1 MKGSATAREQDE
13 LANRVLQR
21 WVWGVIAAGLII
33 VPGAGRV
40 YAQPAF
46 CEALW
51 CRTFDLH
58 YETGRTPLLDVR
70 VWARPS
76 GSLDWILLA
85 EDVDCASPARLTLP
99 GEGRFEI
106 YLRLEGPGGASG
118 STPDR
123 SQQGQ
128 ISVLVD
134 ETPPILQVTPPS
146 WSANPRGR
154 AIRLEWTAIDDHL
167 SDRPIEISYRVF
179 SSGLKASGATEP
191 LVSKIDMWGS
201 SALPATP
208 PGNSADVAD
217 MTSTDASAKEWV
229 PVSPDPLPNTGAYL
243 WTPPDGLTATV
254 VFRITVVDRV
264 GHAESRE
271 TPLVSLDAGSRVD
284 LGSGSNPDKGRATTA
299 GASVD
304 SASGEAALRA
314 QRLVDLARQAADRG
328 QWTLA
333 ETFIAEALGE
343 DEGLDSA
350 HLLLAEIQGR
360 RGRPKNA
367 AEAYARLLSLMPGHA
382 GALRGL
388 AETDVRMHDYESAES
403 RLKRILA
410 DRPEDGQTWL
420 ELGDVAI
427 KRGNEYLAREHF
439 RRAAQSAPKD
449 EALQRTVAER
459 LQWLDWSRAAPEG
472 RTAGSYP

>member
-1 MKGSATAREQDE
+1 M
-13 LANRVLQR
+13 NRVLQK
-21 WVWGVIAAGLII
+21 WVYYGAIVAGL
-33 VPGAGRV
+33 VNGLGAGRV
-40 YAQPAF
+40 YAQLAS

-51 CRTFDLH
+51 RRTFDLH
-58 YETGRTPLLDVR
+58 YETDQTPLLHVR
-70 VWARPS
+70 IWARLS
-76 GSLDWILLA
+76 GSPDWILLT
-85 EDVDCASPARLTLP
+85 EDVDCASPAQLTLP
-99 GEGRFEI
+99 GEGRFEV

-118 STPDR
+118 PAPDR
-123 SQQGQ
+123 SQRGQ

-146 WSANPRGR
+146 WGVNPRGR
-154 AIRLEWTAIDDHL
+154 AIRLEWIAIDDHL

-179 SSGLKASGATEP
+179 SPGLKVSGATGP
-191 LVSKIDMWGS
+191 LVSKTDAGGL

-208 PGNSADVAD
+208 SSNGNSAGAAR
-217 MTSTDASAKEWV
+217 MTSADASVKEWV
-229 PVSPDPLPNTGAYL
+229 PVSPDPLLNTGAYL

-254 VFRITVVDRV
+254 AFRITVVDRV

-271 TPLVSLDAGSRVD
+271 TPLVSLDAALRAD
-284 LGSGSNPDKGRATTA
+284 LGGGSNPDKGRATAA
-299 GASVD
+299 GASGVVD

-403 RLKRILA
+403 RLKRILT

-420 ELGDVAI
+420 ELGDVAL

-459 LQWLDWSRAAPEG
+459 LQWLDWGRGVPEG
-472 RTAGSYP
+472 RTAGSSP